1 VDSLQAVTFRVDLLF
16 LLLALTLASYA
27 CRIGGFWLMRFVS
40 VTPRVRATL
49 AAAPLAV
56 MLGIVTPVAL
66 RGGVAEWIGLMA
78 TFVAMRVYGSDL
90 VAMFCGIAAVAL
102 ARLVQ

>member
-1 VDSLQAVTFRVDLLF
+1 MDADHSFYLAVLGMAV
-16 LLLALTLASYA
+16 ASYA
-27 CRIGGFWLMRFVS
+27 CRVGGFWLMRFVT

-56 MLGIVTPVAL
+56 MLGIVTPVAM
-66 RGGVAEWIGLMA
+66 RGGVAEWIGLVA
-78 TFVAMRVYGSDL
+78 TFVAMRLHGSDL

-102 ARLVQ
+102 VRFPN